1 MTRWE
6 APLGFEDFVRGRHV
20 ALLRFAHV
28 LSGDRHAAEDLV
40 QDALERAGVAWRR
53 IQNADDPEGYVRRII
68 VNRHLNGLRRGR
80 RERLVASPPDGAVP
94 PSPDADDEL
103 WALLRTLPRQ
113 QRATL
118 VLRYYADMSE
128 AETADVLGCAVGT
141 VKSNAARALAKLR
154 AAMSGDPMARAEK
167 A

>member
-6 APLGFEDFVRGRHV
+6 APLSFEDFVRERHI

-28 LSGDRHAAEDLV
+28 LTGERHAAEDLV
-40 QDALERAGVAWRR
+40 QDALERAGTAWRR
-53 IQNADDPEGYVRRII
+53 IRKADDPEGYVRRII
-68 VNRHLNGLRRGR
+68 VNQHINKRRRVR
-80 RERLVASPPDGAVP
+80 REWLVAEPPDRVAAGAEPVH
-94 PSPDADDEL
+94 DDL
-103 WALLRTLPRQ
+103 WGLLATLPRQ

-154 AAMSGDPMARAEK
+154 GALAPAGKATGGRA
-167 A
+167 

>member
-1 MTRWE
+1 MTSWE
-6 APLGFEDFVRGRHV
+6 APLGFEDFVRARHV

-40 QDALERAGVAWRR
+40 QDALIRAGTSWRR
-53 IQNADDPEGYVRRII
+53 IRKHDDPEGYVRRII
-68 VNRHLNGLRRGR
+68 VNCHLNGLRRGK
-80 RERLVASPPDGAVP
+80 RERLVSEPPDRPAP
-94 PSPDADDEL
+94 AADERHDTLWEL
-103 WALLRTLPRQ
+103 LATLPRQ

-128 AETADVLGCAVGT
+128 AEIADTLGCAVGT

-154 AAMSGDPMARAEK
+154 GALTPANRA
-167 A
+167 